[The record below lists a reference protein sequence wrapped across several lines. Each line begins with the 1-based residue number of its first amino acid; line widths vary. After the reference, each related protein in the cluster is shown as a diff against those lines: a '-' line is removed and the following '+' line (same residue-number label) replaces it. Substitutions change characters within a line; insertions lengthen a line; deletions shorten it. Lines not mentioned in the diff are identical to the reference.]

1 LILLHTSCIPI
12 RLKVIFW
19 IYKAV
24 GVIKWENYWWQLL
37 VLGWLVL
44 QDLGN
49 KIRGKSIY
57 MESYPIYINQIFLQ
71 RLKTIV
77 VEPNLIS
84 GLMKALAVFFYL
96 NPNMSLSQVNERL
109 HYLGW
114 NDIELDYHTYQL
126 AIECLDN
133 NRA

>member
-1 LILLHTSCIPI
+1 
-12 RLKVIFW
+12 
-19 IYKAV
+19 
-24 GVIKWENYWWQLL
+24 
-37 VLGWLVL
+37 
-44 QDLGN
+44 
-49 KIRGKSIY
+49 
-57 MESYPIYINQIFLQ
+57 MESYPIYIKQIFLH

-77 VEPNLIS
+77 AEPNLIS

-126 AIECLDN
+126 AIECLDKSS
-133 NRA
+133 A

>member
-1 LILLHTSCIPI
+1 MILLHDSCIYK
-12 RLKVIFW
+12 RLIVVFWTYKARKVI
-19 IYKAV
+19 KR
-24 GVIKWENYWWQLL
+24 ENYWWQLL

-44 QDLGN
+44 QGSGE

-57 MESYPIYINQIFLQ
+57 MESYPINLNQIFLQ
-71 RLKTIV
+71 RLIKIV

-84 GLMKALAVFFYL
+84 GLTKALAVFFYL

-126 AIECLDN
+126 AIECLD
-133 NRA
+133 RSEA

>member
-1 LILLHTSCIPI
+1 
-12 RLKVIFW
+12 
-19 IYKAV
+19 
-24 GVIKWENYWWQLL
+24 
-37 VLGWLVL
+37 
-44 QDLGN
+44 
-49 KIRGKSIY
+49 
-57 MESYPIYINQIFLQ
+57 MESYPIYIKQIL
-71 RLKTIV
+71 LKQLIIIG

-126 AIECLDN
+126 AIECLN
-133 NRA
+133 

>member
-1 LILLHTSCIPI
+1 
-12 RLKVIFW
+12 
-19 IYKAV
+19 
-24 GVIKWENYWWQLL
+24 
-37 VLGWLVL
+37 
-44 QDLGN
+44 
-49 KIRGKSIY
+49 
-57 MESYPIYINQIFLQ
+57 MESYSIYIMQIFLQ
-71 RLKTIV
+71 RLKKIG

-126 AIECLDN
+126 AIECLDK